1 MWLTGCFWQ
10 MFVDIWR
17 KLAICLLESAW
28 KIISKSELNANLD
41 YDYSFWCGRIHKNQ
55 IYLSQDLHTFLIIP
69 FSGCIAITV
78 EKLFLKSVNIRFHHW
93 KFKRISLFYQTKEY
107 QTFSFHERRKH
118 KIFLPDLAMAVEAGG
133 ECWRMIEHYYLCQTQ
148 KWRNDDTLFILFTAI
163 CSIINLQSNLVRVS
177 DIF

>member
-55 IYLSQDLHTFLIIP
+55 IYLSQDLHIFLIIP

-107 QTFSFHERRKH
+107 QTFSFHERRKQDLLTRPRYGGRGRWRVLEDDRTLLS
-118 KIFLPDLAMAVEAGG
+118 LPDTEMTKWWYIVHTVH
-133 ECWRMIEHYYLCQTQ
+133 CYLL
-148 KWRNDDTLFILFTAI
+148 NY
-163 CSIINLQSNLVRVS
+163 
-177 DIF
+177 